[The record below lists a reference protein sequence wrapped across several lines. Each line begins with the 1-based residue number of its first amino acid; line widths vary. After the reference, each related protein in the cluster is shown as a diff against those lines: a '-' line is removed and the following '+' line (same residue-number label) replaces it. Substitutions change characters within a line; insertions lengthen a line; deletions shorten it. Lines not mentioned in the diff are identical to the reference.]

1 MNLNEY
7 IKENINSFEI
17 IGDSTNKVYAFD
29 YFGSEYILKKCNMDE
44 NNLSVFWQYMNHVF
58 GHTFYNF
65 INNLPVLHKYLANE
79 IIPIAGPVFIDTS
92 LKSHVYEKIS
102 GSCYSPDMF
111 PDNKDIHFQ
120 LGKYIGYIQ
129 KQEYEYYGTIYNHN
143 KDSFENAIYSFS
155 ENIIKK
161 YWTNRKDIKY
171 HFDGVFKDKA
181 VFNRFSLIMPDISAN
196 QFIYSHDLEKINGV
210 IDLDA
215 YIIGPKELELTILEL
230 CIPNI
235 ECADY
240 FKKGYE
246 LFNKL
251 PILKNYRKI
260 FRFISYLCDLEQIE
274 NIEKFMEKNIYFE

>member
-1 MNLNEY
+1 
-7 IKENINSFEI
+7 
-17 IGDSTNKVYAFD
+17 
-29 YFGSEYILKKCNMDE
+29 
-44 NNLSVFWQYMNHVF
+44 
-58 GHTFYNF
+58 
-65 INNLPVLHKYLANE
+65 
-79 IIPIAGPVFIDTS
+79 
-92 LKSHVYEKIS
+92 
-102 GSCYSPDMF
+102 MF

-120 LGKYIGYIQ
+120 LGKYIGYMQ
-129 KQEYEYYGTIYNHN
+129 KSEYEYYGTVYNHN
-143 KDSFENAIYSFS
+143 KDSFKNDIYNFS

-161 YWTNRKDIKY
+161 YWTNKNDIKN
-171 HFDGVFKDKA
+171 HFDGVLKDTA
-181 VFNRFSLIMPDISAN
+181 VFNKFSLIMPDISAN

-230 CIPNI
+230 CIPNT

-246 LFNKL
+246 LYNKL